1 MKRVRV
7 WGSLAC
13 NVIGEACIE
22 GSRQVNE
29 QRKEITDEDHYRYR
43 KEYR

>member
-7 WGSLAC
+7 WGGLAC
-13 NVIGEACIE
+13 NE
-22 GSRQVNE
+22 GSKQVNE
-29 QRKEITDEDHYRYR
+29 QRKEITDEDDHRYR